1 MIFLPLSTVSYM
13 QALTD
18 VSLFQRDRLAQQLAT
33 RRGYLARLLELF
45 RVRFLPLVLV
55 GGCWMLWALAAAWHT
70 LTVIVVRSS
79 LTVTPVGRLFQMCE
93 DLEGEELLHECRLVL
108 STRI

>member
-45 RVRFLPLVLV
+45 RVHFLSLMLV
-55 GGCWMLWALAAAWHT
+55 GGRWRLPGTPHCHCCGLFSYCHSCWP
-70 LTVIVVRSS
+70 IVSDV
-79 LTVTPVGRLFQMCE
+79 
-93 DLEGEELLHECRLVL
+93 
-108 STRI
+108 